1 MRKVCVLGI
10 CLPVVTSLRTPGNI
24 TFCNEADGGP
34 PCVTEDL
41 VWETGCRTI
50 PDSNAK
56 GDVGSSI
63 KVGSSLLQ
71 MHDPD
76 ANEGVQQLVGDSVC
90 TVFFAEDC
98 DRDDQDDW
106 TKFGSGGYWTIQD
119 GISGIYRSY
128 MCEEAFCSVVTDTGG
143 IDPSLC
149 EKEP

>member
-1 MRKVCVLGI
+1 MSTRAMKKACVLGV
-10 CLPVVTSLRTPGNI
+10 CLPMATSLRTPGNI
-24 TFCNEADGGP
+24 TFCNEVDGGP

-41 VWETGCRTI
+41 VWETGCRKI

-63 KVGSSLLQ
+63 K
-71 MHDPD
+71 
-76 ANEGVQQLVGDSVC
+76 LVGDSVC

-98 DRDDQDDW
+98 DRSDQDDW

-119 GISGIYRSY
+119 GISRIYRSY
-128 MCEEAFCSVVTDTGG
+128 MCEEAFCSVVTDMGG

>member
-1 MRKVCVLGI
+1 MKKACVLGV

-24 TFCNEADGGP
+24 TFCNEVDGGP

-41 VWETGCRTI
+41 VWETGCRKI

-63 KVGSSLLQ
+63 K
-71 MHDPD
+71 
-76 ANEGVQQLVGDSVC
+76 LVGDSVC

-98 DRDDQDDW
+98 DRSDQDDW

-119 GISGIYRSY
+119 GISSIYRSY
-128 MCEEAFCSVVTDTGG
+128 MCEEAFCSVVTDMSG

>member
-1 MRKVCVLGI
+1 MRK
-10 CLPVVTSLRTPGNI
+10 
-24 TFCNEADGGP
+24 ADGGP

-63 KVGSSLLQ
+63 KVGSSPFQMSPLQMPPLQ

-90 TVFFAEDC
+90 TVFFAENC
-98 DRDDQDDW
+98 GRGDQDDW
-106 TKFGSGGYWTIQD
+106 TKFGSGGYWTVPD
-119 GISGIYRSY
+119 DISRIYRSY
-128 MCEEAFCSVVTDTGG
+128 LCEEALCSVVTDMGG